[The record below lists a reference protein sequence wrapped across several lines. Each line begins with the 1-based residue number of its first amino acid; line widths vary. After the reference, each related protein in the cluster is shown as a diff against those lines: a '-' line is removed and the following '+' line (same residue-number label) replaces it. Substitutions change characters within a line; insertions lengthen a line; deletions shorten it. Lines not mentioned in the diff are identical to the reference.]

1 MVHRQPGETRAIIL
15 RSQMVA
21 LYLMLNPVDFMQI
34 LQLISLSLLF
44 GAALGHRALTLEA
57 ENYVTAL
64 FQSINPGIVSHY
76 NDVI

>member
-1 MVHRQPGETRAIIL
+1 MVHRQSSKIHAIIL
-15 RSQMVA
+15 RAQMIT
-21 LYLMLNPVDFMQI
+21 LYFMLNLVDFMQI

-44 GAALGHRALTLEA
+44 GADLGNHALTLEA

-76 NDVI
+76 SDVI